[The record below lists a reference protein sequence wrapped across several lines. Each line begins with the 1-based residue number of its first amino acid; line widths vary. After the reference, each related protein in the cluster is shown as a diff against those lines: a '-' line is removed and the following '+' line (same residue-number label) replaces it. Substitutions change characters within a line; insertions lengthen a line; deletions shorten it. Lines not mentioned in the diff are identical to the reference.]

1 MTQSVDEFEDLVA
14 GYRRFRS
21 GRFVQQNALYQ
32 RLADLGQSPRVMI
45 IACCDSRADPALI
58 FDTAPG
64 EIFVVRNVAN
74 LVPPYSPSDNFH
86 GTSAALEFAV
96 TGLEVSHILVLGHA
110 RCGGIEASLTQRK
123 DSSFIGRWVSIL
135 DDVRQTID
143 SSKPHNK
150 QLVSLELAGIGQSL
164 KNLMTFPFVADRVTA
179 GTLSLH
185 GGYFDIATGVLH
197 MRDPETGVFAEIN

>member
-1 MTQSVDEFEDLVA
+1 MDDFDNLIT
-14 GYRRFRS
+14 GYRRFRT
-21 GRFVQQNALYQ
+21 GRFTQQNALYQ
-32 RLADLGQSPRVMI
+32 RLADLGQSPRVMV

-74 LVPPYSPSDNFH
+74 LVPPYSPSDKFH

-110 RCGGIEASLTQRK
+110 RCGGIEASLSRQE
-123 DSSFIGRWVSIL
+123 DGSFIGRWVSIL
-135 DDVRQTID
+135 DETRQSID
-143 SSKPHNK
+143 PTTSHEK
-150 QLVSLELAGIGQSL
+150 QCVSLELAGIGQSL
-164 KNLMTFPFVADRVTA
+164 KNLVTFPFVAERVEA

-185 GGYFDIATGVLH
+185 GGYFDIATGMLN
-197 MRDPETGVFAEIN
+197 MRDPENGMFAEIE